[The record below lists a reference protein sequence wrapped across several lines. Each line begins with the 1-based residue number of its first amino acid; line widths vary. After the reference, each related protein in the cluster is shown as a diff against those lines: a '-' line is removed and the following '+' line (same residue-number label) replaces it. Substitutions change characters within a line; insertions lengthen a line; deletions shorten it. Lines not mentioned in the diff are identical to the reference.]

1 MLKYNLYKFNG
12 LEIYMKKDNK
22 NKIIAA
28 VTPIV
33 IVVLTIIGSVND
45 IISFGETIDKLLS
58 GSSITK
64 KILYVII
71 FLAMVIFLII
81 IVNRLIKY
89 YKKYKKDKANQKFLM
104 AMQQK
109 KNNTND
115 LNYVKPFL
123 SNTFEDIMA
132 KTSEDSTQYNAEK
145 MLYENINVEPY
156 EIVLAKKI
164 ARADDPDSCVKAYEL
179 LHTVINRRNVFLN
192 SNKQIVSYWIFIA
205 LNEDQYKNISS
216 GNINEKDIK
225 LKDVNF
231 IDVRGRYY
239 GYLLLSGSSDSCKT
253 TENRAQLYDSWLKY
267 LENLAKK
274 GYFFNEIA
282 SMVGSEWGNSSLS
295 SIGMTNYT
303 EYKFGGQMYKY
314 ELSDIRNIDYLVKY
328 YPTLVK
334 LYEKEYGEKNNNDNK

>member
-1 MLKYNLYKFNG
+1 M
-12 LEIYMKKDNK
+12 
-22 NKIIAA
+22 
-28 VTPIV
+28 
-33 IVVLTIIGSVND
+33 
-45 IISFGETIDKLLS
+45 
-58 GSSITK
+58 
-64 KILYVII
+64 
-71 FLAMVIFLII
+71 
-81 IVNRLIKY
+81 
-89 YKKYKKDKANQKFLM
+89 
-104 AMQQK
+104 
-109 KNNTND
+109 
-115 LNYVKPFL
+115 
-123 SNTFEDIMA
+123 
-132 KTSEDSTQYNAEK
+132 
-145 MLYENINVEPY
+145 IN
-156 EIVLAKKI
+156 
-164 ARADDPDSCVKAYEL
+164 SW
-179 LHTVINRRNVFLN
+179 NVFLN

-205 LNEDQYKNISS
+205 LNEEQYKNISS

-334 LYEKEYGEKNNNDNK
+334 LYEKEYGEKNKNDNK